1 MTLPSSPIETQW
13 DEEKIESLFTW
24 SLVSGRQLA
33 LMGTPATCIA
43 IAGEFFFV
51 QFFVCRA
58 TELQLYIHRVEELN
72 IRSMLG
78 HIQDVELKSRTTTP
92 LESSVVQGENV
103 KELVEKYSSAKTGI
117 AMDETQINL
126 RTLDLDSTP
135 LIQRMLRDS
144 QVYEEDEEEVR
155 EEEAFDVN

>member
-1 MTLPSSPIETQW
+1 MSSQDKLKRNELMVLQQ
-13 DEEKIESLFTW
+13 EE
-24 SLVSGRQLA
+24 
-33 LMGTPATCIA
+33 IA
-43 IAGEFFFV
+43 IKKTIEMYHNTLN
-51 QFFVCRA
+51 R
-58 TELQLYIHRVEELN
+58 LQVEELN

-144 QVYEEDEEEVR
+144 QVYEEDEEEAR